1 MKRRLSFLERKIVG
15 DNYWSWSFLVS
26 SLKIVP
32 YATTDRNS
40 ATAGDDD
47 VTTSGLD
54 VVICGVKTDIGN
66 KSGRRRNLYCV
77 LYILYF
83 FTYFTTST
91 WGGHKEAWRIICNYR
106 SERKNTI
113 SADAFFF
120 WEIRSLLLTRK
131 PLRKVWTNSL
141 LFSFWIDLSKVNP
154 DDLTKL
160 ISIFAPKYLVS
171 KFSCLQTIPI
181 AQKSKNSHSL
191 HFASLLEKVQFFFF
205 PSLTVFKIKRA
216 LYKKKTLFV
225 KQLTLE
231 GYWYGC

>member
-1 MKRRLSFLERKIVG
+1 MNLALFVWPDICSSALNSKQRDESMKRRLSFLERKIVG

-40 ATAGDDD
+40 ATAGDDDD

-113 SADAFFF
+113 SADAFF
-120 WEIRSLLLTRK
+120 SG
-131 PLRKVWTNSL
+131 
-141 LFSFWIDLSKVNP
+141 
-154 DDLTKL
+154 
-160 ISIFAPKYLVS
+160 
-171 KFSCLQTIPI
+171 
-181 AQKSKNSHSL
+181 KSGAYCWQEN
-191 HFASLLEKVQFFFF
+191 
-205 PSLTVFKIKRA
+205 R
-216 LYKKKTLFV
+216 
-225 KQLTLE
+225 
-231 GYWYGC
+231 

>member
-1 MKRRLSFLERKIVG
+1 MNFEEKSNEFFKHFTISLIYGSCIICLAGHLLVCFEFQAKRWVDEKKTFFSRKIVG

-113 SADAFFF
+113 SADAFF
-120 WEIRSLLLTRK
+120 SG
-131 PLRKVWTNSL
+131 
-141 LFSFWIDLSKVNP
+141 
-154 DDLTKL
+154 
-160 ISIFAPKYLVS
+160 
-171 KFSCLQTIPI
+171 
-181 AQKSKNSHSL
+181 KSGAYCWQEN
-191 HFASLLEKVQFFFF
+191 
-205 PSLTVFKIKRA
+205 R
-216 LYKKKTLFV
+216 
-225 KQLTLE
+225 
-231 GYWYGC
+231 